1 MSRRVCL
8 VVPDAGPLISLGRG
22 GALDLLLTLGLPIVV
37 VDQVEHEVVR
47 DSRFPD
53 ALAARRFIAD
63 NPTIV
68 TVFPTFVGRMARQAR
83 ESGFVGRQKGLG
95 EAAIAEFLARLDEVI
110 DVEVDGALLLYEDSD
125 VSNRSF
131 TLPKNVHLLSL
142 RALLDGMQDRRLI
155 ASADAVWERIKV
167 GGRTPS
173 DDVTDHPGAVAGKP
187 TSW

>member
-1 MSRRVCL
+1 
-8 VVPDAGPLISLGRG
+8 
-22 GALDLLLTLGLPIVV
+22 
-37 VDQVEHEVVR
+37 
-47 DSRFPD
+47 
-53 ALAARRFIAD
+53 
-63 NPTIV
+63 
-68 TVFPTFVGRMARQAR
+68 MARQAR

-155 ASADAVWERIKV
+155 ASADAV
-167 GGRTPS
+167 
-173 DDVTDHPGAVAGKP
+173 
-187 TSW
+187 